1 MTARVLLAVAVVA
14 AALFLTGLG
23 AAPFV
28 DPPEGVH
35 AAITHAMVRS
45 GDWITPRLDGIRYLD
60 KPPLLYWLM
69 AAGFAALG
77 VSEAVA
83 RLASA
88 LPAVGVAVVTA
99 WTGLR
104 LGGAR
109 LGLLAGLIV
118 AANLE
123 LFLFA
128 RLVKP
133 DLLFT
138 LFIAGAFAAF
148 AEAYGAGRRGGVAA
162 FYACLGGAVLVK
174 GVLGA
179 VGPLAAVALLFAL
192 TGERHIAAR
201 WAPWWA
207 VAALAAIVV
216 PWHAAMEAVNPGF
229 LWYTVVDNH
238 VLNVAPQRVFADE
251 DVRLSEL
258 EFLAVTAVGFLPW
271 TLALPVAAWRALR
284 GPWDSAERRVW
295 LLLSLWSIG
304 AIGLFALSPVKLPH
318 YGLVAFPAMA
328 LLAARAWSD
337 AVDGEPRGSGF
348 RGLAVSA
355 LVVLVALAALS
366 AAAALG
372 QLPLPA
378 GALTAADVSAH
389 NLAVRGQD
397 ARFAAAREIR
407 PLLGTAALVFA
418 AGAAGLGIAAAL
430 GRRAI
435 ALGAVLAAMLAFL
448 PLTVQGFALF
458 AASRS
463 VRPLVEMVALRAGPS
478 DLLAHEGA
486 LESSA
491 SWLLALDRDRRV
503 AIVNGR
509 RSDHAVGSTF
519 PEAADVFWDDERFAR
534 AWLGPRRVFLI
545 SAVPPEQSAL
555 RHMPPERVHA
565 LAAGGGRWLYSN
577 LP

>member
-35 AAITHAMVRS
+35 AAIGRAMLHT
-45 GDWITPRLDGIRYLD
+45 GDWITPRLDGIRYFD

-69 AAGFAALG
+69 AVGFGALG

-83 RLASA
+83 RLTSA

-148 AEAYGAGRRGGVAA
+148 AEAYGGGRRGAVAA
-162 FYACLGGAVLVK
+162 FYACLGGAVLAK
-174 GVLGA
+174 DVLGA
-179 VGPLAAVALLFAL
+179 VGPLVAVALLFAL
-192 TGERHIAAR
+192 TGERQIATR
-201 WAPWWA
+201 WAPWWGGA
-207 VAALAAIVV
+207 LLAAIVV
-216 PWHAAMEAVNPGF
+216 PWHAAMEAVNHGF
-229 LWYTVVDNH
+229 LWYTAVDNH
-238 VLNVAPQRVFADE
+238 VLNVAQQRAFPDE
-251 DVRLSEL
+251 DVPLSEL

-271 TLALPVAAWRALR
+271 TLALPGAAWRALR
-284 GPWDSAERRVW
+284 GPWDSAERRMW
-295 LLLSLWSIG
+295 LLLALWSIG
-304 AIGLFALSPVKLPH
+304 AIGLFALSPFKLPH

-337 AVDGEPRGSGF
+337 AVDGEGGPGF
-348 RGLAVSA
+348 RGLAASA
-355 LVVLVALAALS
+355 LVVLVALAAVS

-372 QLPLPA
+372 RLPLPA
-378 GALTAADVSAH
+378 GALAVADVSAR
-389 NLAVRGQD
+389 NLAARGGD
-397 ARFAAAREIR
+397 APFAAAGEIR
-407 PLLGTAALVFA
+407 PILGTAAAVFT
-418 AGAAGLGIAAAL
+418 AGAVGLGVAAAL

-435 ALGAVLAAMLAFL
+435 ALGALLAAMLAFL

-458 AASRS
+458 AASRT
-463 VRPLVEMVALRAGPS
+463 VRPLAEIVALHARPS
-478 DLLAHEGA
+478 DLLAHEGP

-491 SWLLALDRDRRV
+491 SWLLALDGGRRI

-509 RSDHAVGSTF
+509 RSNLAVGSTF
-519 PEAADVFWDDERFAR
+519 PEAADLFWDDERLAR
-534 AWLGPRRVFLI
+534 EWLGSRRVFLI
-545 SAVPPEQSAL
+545 SAVAPERSAL
-555 RHMPPERVHA
+555 RHVPVERVHA
-565 LAAGGGRWLYSN
+565 LAAGGGRRLYSN
-577 LP
+577 RP